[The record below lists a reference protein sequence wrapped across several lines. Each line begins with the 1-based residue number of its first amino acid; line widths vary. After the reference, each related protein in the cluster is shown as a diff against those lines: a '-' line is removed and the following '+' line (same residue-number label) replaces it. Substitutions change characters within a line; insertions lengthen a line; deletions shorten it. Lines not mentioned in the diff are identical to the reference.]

1 MKTGILL
8 IQRFIKKK
16 NTKLNQIKNTDISFL
31 IDYLLG
37 KNNKTLYLIIILSII
52 LGLSLR
58 LICKIKKKNILLN
71 SMTLNIYENKN
82 RIRRNLSGIIGK
94 YIISYDFFFSIII
107 ILVIFLKEKILLK
120 YLFLIH

>member
-1 MKTGILL
+1 M
-8 IQRFIKKK
+8 
-16 NTKLNQIKNTDISFL
+16 
-31 IDYLLG
+31 
-37 KNNKTLYLIIILSII
+37 IIILSII